1 MSFLQRLKQAITRSG
16 STTGPA
22 ISGGPGGAGLGVGPI
37 EAIERE
43 EFPPEEFA
51 SDENEESES

>member
-1 MSFLQRLKQAITRSG
+1 MGILHRIKQAIARSG

-22 ISGGPGGAGLGVGPI
+22 ISGGAAGPSMGVGPI
-37 EAIERE
+37 EALERE

-51 SDENEESES
+51 ADENEESES